1 MFQITILFLYAAAA
15 VAFAMSRLA
24 ACDGKSTGLTTG
36 GFVAGLAALG
46 LHADILLAFFAP
58 DRIGELA
65 LATVVSLIS
74 LELALT
80 ALLGAI
86 HARLRGMAAGLLL
99 LAAVLAIPMY
109 LNIERQTSPPLTWQT
124 QTHVVVSMLAYGLLS
139 VGAIVAVFALV
150 QERRLRAARVSAFSN
165 LFAPL
170 ATTERLLFVIASA
183 GFVGLALAVV
193 SGLTFVDNLFTQGLI
208 HKTTFSI
215 GAMLV
220 FGVLL
225 LGRAFAGWR
234 GRRAVYLYLGGFALL
249 VLAYFGSRF
258 VLEVLLHRSW
268 G

>member
-1 MFQITILFLYAAAA
+1 
-15 VAFAMSRLA
+15 MS
-24 ACDGKSTGLTTG
+24 T
-36 GFVAGLAALG
+36 
-46 LHADILLAFFAP
+46 
-58 DRIGELA
+58 
-65 LATVVSLIS
+65 
-74 LELALT
+74 
-80 ALLGAI
+80 
-86 HARLRGMAAGLLL
+86 
-99 LAAVLAIPMY
+99 
-109 LNIERQTSPPLTWQT
+109 
-124 QTHVVVSMLAYGLLS
+124 
-139 VGAIVAVFALV
+139 
-150 QERRLRAARVSAFSN
+150 FSN

-258 VLEVLLHRSW
+258 VLEVLLNRSW